1 MIKKKI
7 CMIGTSGVGKT
18 SLVSRFV
25 QSIFAEKYQTTV
37 GVKVDKKTVDVDG
50 NEVMLML
57 WDLAGDDAF
66 QRLETSYLRG
76 TDGYL
81 LVVDGTRR
89 VTLDLALDIQKR
101 VAAAMVT
108 AVPFMLV
115 LNKSDLATQWD
126 LDEKLL
132 ADLAAQGWT
141 VLRASAKDGAGVEE
155 AFMELS
161 RRMLLPK

>member
-101 VAAAMVT
+101 VAAAIVT

>member
-101 VAAAMVT
+101 VAAAMAT
-108 AVPFMLV
+108 AVPFLLV
-115 LNKSDLATQWD
+115 LNKSDLAGQWD

-141 VLRASAKDGAGVEE
+141 VLRASAKDGSGVEE
-155 AFMELS
+155 AFMALS

>member
-66 QRLETSYLRG
+66 QRLETTYLRG

-141 VLRASAKDGAGVEE
+141 VLRASAKDGSGVEE
-155 AFMELS
+155 AFMALS
-161 RRMLLPK
+161 RRMLLPR